1 MAKESGDQILFGFI
15 SHALEATQQGMNYT
29 EFVSKTET
37 DRKDAN
43 AEALR
48 LRRLLDT
55 APSGQVYFD
64 YGVALSKM
72 RREGEALVNFQKA
85 LELDPDAPF
94 KEKADFLIDYI
105 EKNDRESAQAVWLD
119 ILEKEKNAP
128 RTKMDDIPHLW
139 NKILELRTR
148 ALAGDEDVDEEIA
161 VEIMKIILEAVHQL
175 YGVDLFLADDWF
187 KSEMFPFTRHGI
199 FGPGL
204 ADQYDC
210 TCPAE
215 TPAQSTNK
223 DDKCVLTIAVETWRF
238 VTHSYSLVGQQF
250 LLGLLA
256 FPQLCVYMMN
266 PPYLERH
273 WRPAAIGASQSSLKD
288 NIVMRVPMWSERP
301 PGSPCPDVV
310 IRSYWP
316 LDTKPFPCEHTK
328 TIVFGATEF
337 KRAPNAWLKELG
349 FWNETSAITLITPSQ
364 VRIPSRDASD
374 APNSQA
380 NKYFALAQWSAMG
393 FVNDGVD
400 PEMIRILPHGI
411 DESELHPTVVE
422 SGAELIRDKHGWDS
436 DTLVFLHVSSMAD
449 RKGLSELVS
458 GFNVALNWFQNR
470 CAPFRSDAGRAG
482 LINFSRRLAA
492 IYRTAKIHQRASKT
506 LSSY

>member
-1 MAKESGDQILFGFI
+1 
-15 SHALEATQQGMNYT
+15 
-29 EFVSKTET
+29 
-37 DRKDAN
+37 
-43 AEALR
+43 
-48 LRRLLDT
+48 
-55 APSGQVYFD
+55 
-64 YGVALSKM
+64 
-72 RREGEALVNFQKA
+72 
-85 LELDPDAPF
+85 
-94 KEKADFLIDYI
+94 
-105 EKNDRESAQAVWLD
+105 
-119 ILEKEKNAP
+119 
-128 RTKMDDIPHLW
+128 
-139 NKILELRTR
+139 
-148 ALAGDEDVDEEIA
+148 
-161 VEIMKIILEAVHQL
+161 
-175 YGVDLFLADDWF
+175 
-187 KSEMFPFTRHGI
+187 
-199 FGPGL
+199 
-204 ADQYDC
+204 
-210 TCPAE
+210 
-215 TPAQSTNK
+215 
-223 DDKCVLTIAVETWRF
+223 
-238 VTHSYSLVGQQF
+238 
-250 LLGLLA
+250 
-256 FPQLCVYMMN
+256 
-266 PPYLERH
+266 
-273 WRPAAIGASQSSLKD
+273 
-288 NIVMRVPMWSERP
+288 MRVPMWSERP